1 MFAAV
6 AMSLSSVSVVSNA
19 LRLNLV
25 RIHDSSRDKAI
36 RQKPEVPQDDGMQ
49 RTMKIKGMMCE
60 HCEARVRNALEALPE
75 VAQAEVSHKKGT
87 AVVSLNAGIENEKLK
102 QAVEEQMYQVLSIR

>member
-1 MFAAV
+1 M
-6 AMSLSSVSVVSNA
+6 
-19 LRLNLV
+19 
-25 RIHDSSRDKAI
+25 
-36 RQKPEVPQDDGMQ
+36 
-49 RTMKIKGMMCE
+49 
-60 HCEARVRNALEALPE
+60 RNALEALPE